1 MPFIV
6 KVRRRDLRE
15 LSFSLPDEQQV
26 MAMMSM
32 LKVLRVTGTVVV
44 LAVEELPPEEKENDE

>member
-1 MPFIV
+1 VPFIV

>member
-1 MPFIV
+1 
-6 KVRRRDLRE
+6 
-15 LSFSLPDEQQV
+15 
-26 MAMMSM
+26 MMSM

>member
-44 LAVEELPPEEKENDE
+44 LAVEELPPEEKETDE